1 MPLFGETPKSPRP
14 AKDRDFLLEQAFA
27 RAIDLYI
34 AVPKGKVAFAGLDAE
49 MVMTEDSL
57 RYRPIITTHS
67 LHTIAFSLGQ
77 GIPYP
82 ELAFLKLNRDRT
94 DVLNRPLYLSD
105 SLFLTGL
112 APHPSRKLRRSGWM
126 VPWQFS
132 RPLGLCL
139 TEETSM
145 GFVQWSNSPEQ
156 RIQFSESEVYLD
168 QHALTLLDNL
178 GISSRGDLHDLRDR
192 SVGVYHLYRAAKKFC
207 IKKRAKSFDSAL
219 VEEWINAEFGELYG
233 KTIARHAAKLINPK
247 YKKGAGKKGAKKHFS
262 RGALARLN
270 LDKDYAP
277 ERLEPFVSEPLAFL
291 LAAADWW
298 TRELKKLS
306 NRERDTLSRG
316 HLMNTLIGLGFE
328 GEEEI
333 DSLMSIV
340 MWPEKSSPKKT

>member
-1 MPLFGETPKSPRP
+1 MLSFTSVAPKLASRFEERLLRALNDMRLGRPVILVDDFDRENEADLIAAAETISVPTMALFIREGS
-14 AKDRDFLLEQAFA
+14 
-27 RAIDLYI
+27 
-34 AVPKGKVAFAGLDAE
+34 
-49 MVMTEDSL
+49 
-57 RYRPIITTHS
+57 
-67 LHTIAFSLGQ
+67 
-77 GIPYP
+77 GI
-82 ELAFLKLNRDRT
+82 
-94 DVLNRPLYLSD
+94 VC
-105 SLFLTGL
+105 
-112 APHPSRKLRRSGWM
+112 
-126 VPWQFS
+126 
-132 RPLGLCL
+132 LCL

-233 KTIARHAAKLINPK
+233 KTIARHSAKLINPK